1 MSAHD
6 VHLGRRP
13 LHTGIDAVHKELVRG
28 VIQQQLSRLRYLIP
42 IRKRS
47 MGWSATR
54 LLRVVPSTIEVWL
67 GQAGRRIHS
76 TQSPC
81 HGRSAVYPRVSV
93 VQASCPSLSET
104 NLYEIPTFRPYMC
117 RSIPLHKGWSPRTR
131 RLMQRTPSRLKLRAS
146 ITV

>member
-13 LHTGIDAVHKELVRG
+13 LHIGIDAMHKELIRG
-28 VIQQQLSRLRYLIP
+28 VIQQQLSRLCYLVP

-54 LLRVVPSTIEVWL
+54 LLRMVPSALEVWL
-67 GQAGRRIHS
+67 GQAGHCIHS

-93 VQASCPSLSET
+93 VQASLSEA
-104 NLYEIPTFRPYMC
+104 NLYGIATFPPYTC
-117 RSIPLHKGWSPRTR
+117 RSIYYYYYYYYYIIIL
-131 RLMQRTPSRLKLRAS
+131 LLL
-146 ITV
+146 

>member
-13 LHTGIDAVHKELVRG
+13 LHICIDAVHKELIRG
-28 VIQQQLSRLRYLIP
+28 VIQQQLSRLRYLVP

-54 LLRVVPSTIEVWL
+54 LLRVEPSTLEVWL
-67 GQAGRRIHS
+67 GQAGHRIHS

-81 HGRSAVYPRVSV
+81 HGQSAVYPRVSV
-93 VQASCPSLSET
+93 VQESGPSLSEV
-104 NLYEIPTFRPYMC
+104 NLYKIPTFRPYMC
-117 RSIPLHKGWSPRTR
+117 PSIPLHQGWSPRAR
-131 RLMQRTPSRLKLRAS
+131 RLMQQTLNRLKLP
-146 ITV
+146 VV